1 MASATPQRLTKAA
14 EPSRL
19 RPAQQQHRYRT
30 TRTCG
35 LCLQESR
42 QANRYFFGNGAS
54 TMVTPILVCDDSMMA
69 RKQLIRA
76 LPAEWSV
83 NIIQACQGEEAM
95 EVIRQGFVE
104 IVVLDLTMPV
114 MDGYEVLIALR
125 NEGLSPKVI
134 VVSGDV
140 QEEAIRRVMELGAL
154 AFIKKPAA
162 PEELRATLERLG
174 LLAPPD
180 ELSTASA
187 QPVAPRPNF
196 ELKINFRDALR
207 EISNVSMGRAAA
219 LLAKVLGV
227 FVELPVPSVNLFEVS
242 ELHMTLADAQR
253 GERCSALCQGF
264 IGDGIA
270 GEALLL
276 FHDSEISDI
285 SKLFNW
291 QPHND
296 LETSEMLLDL
306 ASILIGAC
314 LSGISEQI
322 DVRFSQGHPQL
333 LGLHG
338 SIDELI
344 HVNQSR
350 WRKTLAVEISY
361 SLEGHNV
368 HFDLLLLFTEDSIQR
383 LSHKINYLLN

>member
-1 MASATPQRLTKAA
+1 
-14 EPSRL
+14 
-19 RPAQQQHRYRT
+19 
-30 TRTCG
+30 
-35 LCLQESR
+35 
-42 QANRYFFGNGAS
+42 
-54 TMVTPILVCDDSMMA
+54 MVIPLVVCDDSMMA

-76 LPAEWSV
+76 LPPEWPVS
-83 NIIQACQGEEAM
+83 ISQACHGEEAM
-95 EVIRQGFVE
+95 EMVRQGLAEVML
-104 IVVLDLTMPV
+104 LDLTMPV
-114 MDGYEVLIALR
+114 MDGFEVLAALR
-125 NEGLSPKVI
+125 SEGLNPKVI

-140 QEEAIRRVMELGAL
+140 QEEAIRRVTELGAL
-154 AFIKKPAA
+154 AFIKKPAN
-162 PEELRATLERLG
+162 PEELRQTLERLG
-174 LLAPPD
+174 LLSPP
-180 ELSTASA
+180 STEAVA
-187 QPVAPRPNF
+187 NPEPVPARPSF
-196 ELKINFRDALR
+196 ELKINFREALR
-207 EISNVSMGRAAA
+207 EISNVAMGRAAA

-227 FVELPVPSVNLFEVS
+227 FVELPVPAVNLFEVS

-291 QPHND
+291 QPRND
-296 LETSEMLLDL
+296 DEVSEMLLDL

-333 LGLHG
+333 LGLHS
-338 SIDELI
+338 SIDNLI
-344 HVNQSR
+344 HVNQTR

-361 SLEGHNV
+361 SIEGHNV

>member
-1 MASATPQRLTKAA
+1 
-14 EPSRL
+14 
-19 RPAQQQHRYRT
+19 
-30 TRTCG
+30 
-35 LCLQESR
+35 
-42 QANRYFFGNGAS
+42 
-54 TMVTPILVCDDSMMA
+54 MVIPLVVCDDSMMA

-76 LPAEWSV
+76 LPPEWPVSI
-83 NIIQACQGEEAM
+83 NQACHGEEAM
-95 EVIRQGFVE
+95 TMVRQGLAEVML
-104 IVVLDLTMPV
+104 LDLTMPV
-114 MDGYEVLIALR
+114 MDGFEVLAALR
-125 NEGLSPKVI
+125 SEGLNPKVI

-140 QEEAIRRVMELGAL
+140 QEEAIRRVNELGAL
-154 AFIKKPAA
+154 AFLKKPAN
-162 PEELRATLERLG
+162 PEELRETLERLG
-174 LLAPPD
+174 LLSPPGT
-180 ELSTASA
+180 EAVAS
-187 QPVAPRPNF
+187 PEPIPPRPAF

-207 EISNVSMGRAAA
+207 EISNVAMGRAAA

-227 FVELPVPSVNLFEVS
+227 FVELPVPAVNLFEVS

-291 QPHND
+291 QPRND
-296 LETSEMLLDL
+296 VEVSEMLLDL

-333 LGLHG
+333 LGLHS
-338 SIDELI
+338 SIDSLI
-344 HVNQSR
+344 HVNQTR

>member
-1 MASATPQRLTKAA
+1 
-14 EPSRL
+14 
-19 RPAQQQHRYRT
+19 
-30 TRTCG
+30 
-35 LCLQESR
+35 
-42 QANRYFFGNGAS
+42 
-54 TMVTPILVCDDSMMA
+54 MVIPLLVCDDSMMA

-76 LPAEWSV
+76 LPPEWPVS
-83 NIIQACQGEEAM
+83 ITQACHGEEAM
-95 EVIRQGFVE
+95 DMIRQGLAEVML
-104 IVVLDLTMPV
+104 LDLTMPV
-114 MDGYEVLIALR
+114 MDGFEVLAALR
-125 NEGLSPKVI
+125 SEGLNPKVI

-140 QEEAIRRVMELGAL
+140 QEEAIRRVNELGAL
-154 AFIKKPAA
+154 AFIKKPAN
-162 PEELRATLERLG
+162 PEELRQTLERLG
-174 LLAPPD
+174 LLSPP
-180 ELSTASA
+180 TAA
-187 QPVAPRPNF
+187 AAANPEPVPARPNF

-207 EISNVSMGRAAA
+207 EISNVAMGRAAA
-219 LLAKVLGV
+219 LLGKVLGV
-227 FVELPVPSVNLFEVS
+227 FVELPVPAVNLFEVS

-291 QPHND
+291 QPRND
-296 LETSEMLLDL
+296 VETAEMLLDL

-333 LGLHG
+333 LGLHN
-338 SIDELI
+338 SIDNLI
-344 HVNQSR
+344 HVNQTR

>member
-1 MASATPQRLTKAA
+1 
-14 EPSRL
+14 
-19 RPAQQQHRYRT
+19 
-30 TRTCG
+30 
-35 LCLQESR
+35 
-42 QANRYFFGNGAS
+42 
-54 TMVTPILVCDDSMMA
+54 MVIPLVVCDDSMMA

-76 LPAEWSV
+76 LPPEWPVSI
-83 NIIQACQGEEAM
+83 NQACHGEEAM
-95 EVIRQGFVE
+95 TMVRQGLAEVML
-104 IVVLDLTMPV
+104 LDLTMPV
-114 MDGYEVLIALR
+114 MDGFEVLAALR
-125 NEGLSPKVI
+125 SEGLNPKVI

-140 QEEAIRRVMELGAL
+140 QEEAIRRVNELGAL
-154 AFIKKPAA
+154 AFLKKPAN
-162 PEELRATLERLG
+162 PEELRETLERLG
-174 LLAPPD
+174 LLSPPGT
-180 ELSTASA
+180 EAVAS
-187 QPVAPRPNF
+187 PEPIPPRPAF

-207 EISNVSMGRAAA
+207 EISNVAMGRAAA

-227 FVELPVPSVNLFEVS
+227 FVELPVPAVNLFEVS
-242 ELHMTLADAQR
+242 ELHMTLADAQH

-291 QPHND
+291 QPRND
-296 LETSEMLLDL
+296 VEVSEMLLDL

-333 LGLHG
+333 LGLHS
-338 SIDELI
+338 SIDSLI
-344 HVNQSR
+344 HVNQTR